1 MKHKSIMLLIPIL
14 IIMITGCTS
23 PAMKQDTKDYTN
35 VIENQNISIPGYEKL
50 DFKAGKTKQNV
61 NFNNPEENTCYFRMT
76 LELED
81 DSEED
86 TVLWT
91 SELIEP
97 DEKIENI
104 KLKKALDK
112 GEYPATLKY
121 ECFSLKDESPLN
133 GSAIELM
140 IDVR

>member
-81 DSEED
+81 DTDED

>member
-104 KLKKALDK
+104 KLEKALDK
-112 GEYPATLKY
+112 GEYPAILKY

-133 GSAIELM
+133 GSAIELT

>member
-81 DSEED
+81 DTDED

-104 KLKKALDK
+104 KLEKALDK

-133 GSAIELM
+133 GSAIELT

>member
-1 MKHKSIMLLIPIL
+1 
-14 IIMITGCTS
+14 
-23 PAMKQDTKDYTN
+23 
-35 VIENQNISIPGYEKL
+35 
-50 DFKAGKTKQNV
+50 
-61 NFNNPEENTCYFRMT
+61 MT

-104 KLKKALDK
+104 KLEKALDK